1 MGVVSFFYT
10 LRGRKKSW
18 RDRTRERH
26 ILNLEKDSHLER
38 VLFNDQINL
47 QSEGE
52 SIFSRG
58 MKMRGWFS
66 ITLLSGDFLHLYI
79 YLRGRIDFLD

>member
-1 MGVVSFFYT
+1 MIDSLINQLIIVQPIVAPKQRLRMGIYAGVVSFFYT

-18 RDRTRERH
+18 RLSDRDRTRERH

-47 QSEGE
+47 
-52 SIFSRG
+52 
-58 MKMRGWFS
+58 
-66 ITLLSGDFLHLYI
+66 
-79 YLRGRIDFLD
+79 